1 MGCRAYG
8 LFQEKILFEILASL
22 FGGQFYWGV
31 VKNRVKSGVRQ
42 TTYSETTVI
51 GMENLIRYSER
62 RGNFRERQF
71 EIDFRLFIVFRV
83 KFTVESDEFAD
94 FTQFTSLL
102 YGIGRTVRG
111 G

>member
-51 GMENLIRYSER
+51 GMENLIRYSET
-62 RGNFRERQF
+62 RGNFRASQF
-71 EIDFRLFIVFRV
+71 GSDFCLITVFRV
-83 KFTVESDEFAD
+83 KFQVEKYEFAV
-94 FTQFTSLL
+94 FA
-102 YGIGRTVRG
+102 
-111 G
+111 

>member
-51 GMENLIRYSER
+51 GMENLIRYSETR
-62 RGNFRERQF
+62 ENFVGSQF
-71 EIDFRLFIVFRV
+71 LSEFCLLNVFNV
-83 KFTVESDEFAD
+83 KLPVESGELAV
-94 FTQFTSLL
+94 LA
-102 YGIGRTVRG
+102 
-111 G
+111 